1 MESQKTCQI
10 SKQLTEAMLND
21 VAVNCKLGRSRQG
34 NDPRYIYSEVFELIR
49 EPEVRLSSIWPYW

>member
-34 NDPRYIYSEVFELIR
+34 NDPRYIYSEVF
-49 EPEVRLSSIWPYW
+49 